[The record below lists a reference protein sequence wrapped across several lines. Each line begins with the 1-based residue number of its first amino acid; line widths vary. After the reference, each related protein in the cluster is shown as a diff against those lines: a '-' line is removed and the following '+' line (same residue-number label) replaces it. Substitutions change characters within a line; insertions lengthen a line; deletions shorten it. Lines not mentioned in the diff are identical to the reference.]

1 MLEVGKPTFDKAVFL
16 ASAGPG
22 RRIFNLQGKQTF
34 FLQGEPADSV
44 FYLQSGR
51 ARLTVVSQN
60 GKEATINL
68 ISPGEF
74 VGEESLASAG
84 TLRTATATSVTDCTA
99 IKIEREEMIRVMH
112 EEPALSEAFLK
123 IRSCSRCAHRVRSCR
138 PALRLQRKT
147 FGKDTPVDGGL
158 WRSR

>member
-1 MLEVGKPTFDKAVFL
+1 MLELRKPTFDAAVFL

-60 GKEATINL
+60 GKEATITL
-68 ISPGEF
+68 LSPG
-74 VGEESLASAG
+74 SLLEKS
-84 TLRTATATSVTDCTA
+84 
-99 IKIEREEMIRVMH
+99 
-112 EEPALSEAFLK
+112 
-123 IRSCSRCAHRVRSCR
+123 
-138 PALRLQRKT
+138 
-147 FGKDTPVDGGL
+147 
-158 WRSR
+158 RSRA